1 MLPTTPGATPIAQI
15 ALDIPVSRLF
25 DYLAP
30 GLTRQD
36 IGLRV
41 RVPFGRKEMVGVV
54 MDLIPDSNHDKH
66 KLKPILEIYRDAPAL
81 PTELLRLLNFCS
93 DYYHYPLGP
102 TVMAAL
108 PTTLRRSQPI
118 HIKLAH
124 AWQLT
129 SAGLALS
136 ADDLPRHAPAQRA
149 LLDTMR
155 DGLAHTGATLT
166 AICRGYRGI
175 LKAWVERGWAAQ
187 VNLPARLHAPP
198 VAADTAPQLTPAQ
211 QDAVTRINAAFTNYQ
226 AFLLHGITGS
236 GKTEVYLHLV
246 ATALERGGQALLLV
260 PEINLTPQLTGVF
273 RARFPHIEIATL
285 HSGMAEGER
294 LAHWLAAAEGRA
306 RIVLG
311 TRLAVFAPLPHL
323 ALIIVDEEHD
333 SSFHQQDGLR
343 YAARDVAVV
352 RAQQQG
358 VPVVLGSA
366 TPALESWHNAQNG
379 RYTLIRLDQ
388 RAIASA
394 RLPVINLIDTRSSK
408 PEEGLSAALLAAIRT
423 RLAAG
428 QQSLIFVNRRG
439 YSPALM
445 CFECGWGAA
454 CARCSAKLVLHLR
467 ERQLRCHH
475 CGHVEPVVHACPA
488 CGNIDLKPGG
498 FGTQRIEDALT
509 RHFPE
514 ARILRVDRDSTRK
527 KHSWPDMQR
536 AIHKGEADILVG
548 TQLLAKGHDFP
559 KLTLVGVIN
568 ADSALYSPDFRA
580 TERLFAQLMQ
590 VGGRAGRASEAG
602 EVLIQTQFPD
612 HHLYRLLQRHD
623 YAGFAAS
630 LLAERAAAG
639 FPPFVHQAVL
649 RAEAGKLDTALAF
662 LHQAQGAAPHMA
674 GITLFDPTQASMAR
688 KAGVERALLLVQSPA
703 RKPLQAFLSAWMPQ
717 LYALKANNVR
727 WNLDVDPLEI

>member
-1 MLPTTPGATPIAQI
+1 MPSAPPIAQI
-15 ALDIPVSRLF
+15 ALDIPVPRLF

-30 GLTRQD
+30 GLTKAD
-36 IGLRV
+36 IGQRV

-54 MDLIPDSNHDKH
+54 MGLLPDSSYALH
-66 KLKPILEIYRDAPAL
+66 KLKPVLEVYRDAPAL
-81 PTELLRLLNFCS
+81 STELLRLLNFCS
-93 DYYHYPLGP
+93 DYYHYPLGA

-108 PTTLRRSQPI
+108 PTILRRSQPVQV
-118 HIKLAH
+118 KLAS

-129 SAGLALS
+129 AAGLTLRT
-136 ADDLPRHAPAQRA
+136 DDLPARAPAQRA
-149 LLDTMR
+149 LLDHMR
-155 DGLAHTGATLT
+155 DGQAHPGTALA
-166 AICRGYRGI
+166 AICRGYRSI
-175 LKAWVERGWAAQ
+175 VKAWVSRGWAAQ
-187 VNLPARLHAPP
+187 IIQPATLHPHPAEADAP
-198 VAADTAPQLTPAQ
+198 PQLTAAQ
-211 QDAVTRINAAFTNYQ
+211 QDAVAQISAAFAHYQ

-246 ATALERGGQALLLV
+246 AAALARGGQVLLLV

-273 RARFPHIEIATL
+273 RARFPHIAIATL

-294 LAHWLAAAEGRA
+294 LTHWLAAAEGRA

-311 TRLAVFAPLPHL
+311 TRLAVFAALPQL
-323 ALIIVDEEHD
+323 ALLIVDEEHD

-352 RAQQQG
+352 RAQQRG

-366 TPALESWHNAQNG
+366 TPALETWHNAQGG
-379 RYTLIRLDQ
+379 RYTLISLNQ
-388 RAIASA
+388 RAIAHA
-394 RLPVINLIDTRSSK
+394 RLPTISLLDTRSCK
-408 PEEGLSAALLAAIRT
+408 PDEGLSATLLAAIRS
-423 RLAAG
+423 RLDAG
-428 QQSLIFVNRRG
+428 QQSLVFVNRRG

-445 CFECGWGAA
+445 CFECGWSAA
-454 CARCSAKLVLHLR
+454 CTRCSAKLVLHLR
-467 ERQLRCHH
+467 EHQLRCHH
-475 CGHVEPVVHACPA
+475 CGHVEQVVHACPA
-488 CGNIDLKPGG
+488 CGNLDLKPGG
-498 FGTQRIEDALT
+498 FGTQRIEDSLT
-509 RHFPE
+509 RHFPQ

-536 AIHKGEADILVG
+536 AIRKGAADILVG

-590 VGGRAGRASEAG
+590 VGGRAGRAGAAG
-602 EVLIQTQFPD
+602 EVLIQTQFPE

-649 RAEAGKLDTALAF
+649 RAEAGRLDTALAF
-662 LHQAQGAAPHMA
+662 LHKAQCAAPHMT
-674 GITLFDPTQASMAR
+674 GVTLFDPTQAAMAR
-688 KAGVERALLLVQSPA
+688 KAGAERALLLVQSPT
-703 RKPLQAFLSAWMPQ
+703 RKVLQAFLSAWMPQ

>member
-1 MLPTTPGATPIAQI
+1 MPSAPAIAQI
-15 ALDIPVSRLF
+15 ALDIPIPRLF

-30 GLTRQD
+30 GLTQAD
-36 IGLRV
+36 IGRRV

-54 MDLIPDSNHDKH
+54 MGLLADSSHAVD
-66 KLKPILEIYRDAPAL
+66 KLKPLLEVYRDAPAL
-81 PTELLRLLNFCS
+81 STELLRLLNFCS

-108 PTTLRRSQPI
+108 PTGLRRAQPVQV
-118 HIKLAH
+118 KLAS

-129 SAGLALS
+129 AAGLTLS
-136 ADDLPRHAPAQRA
+136 TGDLPAHAPAQRA
-149 LLDTMR
+149 LLERMR
-155 DGLAHTGATLT
+155 DGQIHSGTALT
-166 AICRGYRGI
+166 AICRGYRSI
-175 LKAWVERGWAAQ
+175 VKAWVSRGWAAQ
-187 VNLPARLHAPP
+187 IVQPAMLHPHPA
-198 VAADTAPQLTPAQ
+198 VADTAPQLTAAQ
-211 QDAVTRINAAFTNYQ
+211 QDAVAQISAAFAHYQ

-246 ATALERGGQALLLV
+246 AAALARGGQALLLV

-311 TRLAVFAPLPHL
+311 TRLAVFAALPDL
-323 ALIIVDEEHD
+323 ALMIVDEEHD

-352 RAQQQG
+352 RAQQRG

-366 TPALESWHNAQNG
+366 TPALETWHNAQSG
-379 RYTLIRLDQ
+379 RYTLISLNQ
-388 RAIASA
+388 RAIVNA
-394 RLPVINLIDTRSSK
+394 RLPTISLIDTRSNK
-408 PEEGLSAALLAAIRT
+408 PDEGLSGTLLSAIRN
-423 RLAAG
+423 RLAQG
-428 QQSLIFVNRRG
+428 QQSLVFVNRRG

-445 CFECGWGAA
+445 CFACGWSAA

-488 CGNIDLKPGG
+488 CGNLDLKPGG
-498 FGTQRIEDALT
+498 FGTQRIEDTLT
-509 RHFPE
+509 RHFPQ

-580 TERLFAQLMQ
+580 TEHLFAQLMQ
-590 VGGRAGRASEAG
+590 VGGRAGRADAAG
-602 EVLIQTQFPD
+602 EVLIQTQFPE

-623 YAGFAAS
+623 YASFAAS

-649 RAEAGKLDTALAF
+649 RAEAGNLDTALAF
-662 LHQAQGAAPHMA
+662 LHKAQCAAPPMT
-674 GITLFDPTQASMAR
+674 GIILFDPTQAVMAR
-688 KAGVERALLLVQSPA
+688 KAGVERALLLMQSPT
-703 RKPLQAFLSAWMPQ
+703 RKLLQNFLSVWMPQ

>member
-1 MLPTTPGATPIAQI
+1 MPSAPLIARI
-15 ALDIPVSRLF
+15 ALDIPVPRLF

-30 GLTRQD
+30 GISRED

-41 RVPFGRKEMVGVV
+41 RVPFGRKEMMGVI
-54 MDLIPDSNHDKH
+54 MDLITDSSHDPH
-66 KLKPILEIYRDAPAL
+66 KLKPVLEIYRDAPAL
-81 PTELLRLLNFCS
+81 STELLRLLNFCS

-108 PTTLRRSQPI
+108 PTALRRSRAIQ
-118 HIKLAH
+118 IKLAS

-129 SAGLALS
+129 TAGLNLGTA
-136 ADDLPRHAPAQRA
+136 DLPAHAPAQRA
-149 LLDTMR
+149 LLDRMR
-155 DGLAHTGATLT
+155 DGQAHAGAALAESCAS
-166 AICRGYRGI
+166 YRGI
-175 LKAWVERGWAAQ
+175 VKTWVSHGWAIQ
-187 VNLPARLHAPP
+187 LSQPARLRTDP
-198 VAADTAPQLTPAQ
+198 VTADTPPQLTPAQ
-211 QDAVTRINAAFTNYQ
+211 QLAVEQVSTAFTSYQ

-246 ATALERGGQALLLV
+246 AAALERGGQVLLLV

-273 RARFPHIEIATL
+273 RARFPHTEIATL

-311 TRLAVFAPLPHL
+311 TRLAVFTQLPQL

-343 YAARDVAVV
+343 YAARDVAVM
-352 RAQQQG
+352 RAQQQS

-379 RYTLIRLDQ
+379 RYTLISLNQ
-388 RAIASA
+388 RAIADA
-394 RLPVINLIDTRSSK
+394 RLPVINLLDTRSSK
-408 PEEGLSAALLAAIRT
+408 PEDGLSHTLLNAIRN

-428 QQSLIFVNRRG
+428 QQSLVFVNRRG

-445 CFECGWGAA
+445 CFECGWSAA
-454 CARCSAKLVLHLR
+454 CERCSAKLVLHLR

-475 CGHVEPVVHACPA
+475 CGHTEPVVHACPA

-498 FGTQRIEDALT
+498 FGTQRIEDALI
-509 RHFPE
+509 RHFPQ

-527 KHSWPDMQR
+527 KNSWTDMQR

-623 YAGFAAS
+623 YAAFAAS
-630 LLAERAAAG
+630 LLAERASAG
-639 FPPFVHQAVL
+639 FPPFVHQTVL
-649 RAEAGKLDTALAF
+649 RAEANRLDIALDF
-662 LHQAQGAAPHMA
+662 LHKAHGAAPLIT

-688 KAGVERALLLVQSPA
+688 KAGVERALLLVQSPT
-703 RKPLQAFLSAWMPQ
+703 RKNLQIFLGGWMTR
-717 LYALKANNVR
+717 LYALKANNIR

>member
-1 MLPTTPGATPIAQI
+1 MPSASLIAQI
-15 ALDIPVSRLF
+15 ALDIPIPGLF

-30 GLTRQD
+30 DITEED

-41 RVPFGRKEMVGVV
+41 RVPFGRKQMVGVI
-54 MDLIPDSNHDKH
+54 MGILPDSRYDRN
-66 KLKPILEIYRDAPAL
+66 KLKSILEIYRDAPAL
-81 PTELLRLLNFCS
+81 SSELLRLLNFCS

-108 PTTLRRSQPI
+108 PTTLRRSRSIQ
-118 HIKLAH
+118 IKLAS

-129 SAGLALS
+129 ATGLNL
-136 ADDLPRHAPAQRA
+136 DTTDLPAHAPAQRA
-149 LLDTMR
+149 LLDMMR
-155 DGLAHTGATLT
+155 DEQAHTGAAL
-166 AICRGYRGI
+166 AEICGSYRSI
-175 LKAWVERGWAAQ
+175 VKTWVSRGWARQ
-187 VNLPARLHAPP
+187 ISQPTRLRADP
-198 VAADTAPQLTPAQ
+198 VTADTPPQLSPAQ
-211 QDAVTRINAAFTNYQ
+211 QHGVEQINAAFTHYQ
-226 AFLLHGITGS
+226 TFLLHGITGS

-246 ATALERGGQALLLV
+246 AAALERNGQVLLLV

-273 RARFPHIEIATL
+273 RARFPDMEIATL

-294 LAHWLAAAEGRA
+294 MRHWLAAAEGRA

-311 TRLAVFAPLPHL
+311 TRLAVFAQLPQL

-343 YAARDVAVV
+343 YAARDVAVM
-352 RAQQQG
+352 RAQQQC

-366 TPALESWHNAQNG
+366 TPALESWHNARNG
-379 RYTLIRLDQ
+379 RYTLLTLNQ
-388 RAIASA
+388 RAIAEA
-394 RLPVINLIDTRSSK
+394 RLPVIRLLDTRSSK
-408 PEEGLSAALLAAIRT
+408 PEDGLSHALLAAIRN
-423 RLAAG
+423 RLAAS

-445 CFECGWGAA
+445 CFECGWSAA

-475 CGHVEPVVHACPA
+475 CGHTEPVVHACPA

-498 FGTQRIEDALT
+498 FGTQRIEDALI
-509 RHFPE
+509 RHFPQ

-527 KHSWPDMQR
+527 KNSWVEMQR

-559 KLTLVGVIN
+559 RLTLVGVIN

-580 TERLFAQLMQ
+580 TEHLFAQLMQ

-612 HHLYRLLQRHD
+612 HHLYRLLQCHD

-630 LLAERAAAG
+630 LLTERDAAG

-649 RAEAGKLDTALAF
+649 RVEANQLDTALDF
-662 LHQAQGAAPHMA
+662 LHRAHDTAPLMT
-674 GITLFDPTQASMAR
+674 GITMFDPTQAGMAR
-688 KAGVERALLLVQSPA
+688 KAGVERALLLVQSPT
-703 RKPLQAFLSAWMPQ
+703 RKILQTFLTDWMTR
-717 LYALKANNVR
+717 LYALKANNIR

>member
-1 MLPTTPGATPIAQI
+1 MPSAPLIARI
-15 ALDIPVSRLF
+15 ALDIPVPRLF

-30 GLTRQD
+30 GISRED

-41 RVPFGRKEMVGVV
+41 RVPFGRKEMVGVI
-54 MDLIPDSNHDKH
+54 MDLITDSSHDPH
-66 KLKPILEIYRDAPAL
+66 KLKPVLEIYRDAPAL
-81 PTELLRLLNFCS
+81 STELLRLLNFCS

-108 PTTLRRSQPI
+108 PTALRRSRSIQ
-118 HIKLAH
+118 IKLAS

-129 SAGLALS
+129 TAGLNLGTV
-136 ADDLPRHAPAQRA
+136 DLPAHAPAQRA
-149 LLDTMR
+149 LLDKMR
-155 DGLAHTGATLT
+155 DGQAHAGAALAESCAS
-166 AICRGYRGI
+166 YRGI
-175 LKAWVERGWAAQ
+175 VKTWVSRGWVIQ
-187 VNLPARLHAPP
+187 ISQPARLCADP
-198 VAADTAPQLTPAQ
+198 VTADTPPQLTPAQ
-211 QDAVTRINAAFTNYQ
+211 QLAVEQISTAFTSYQ

-246 ATALERGGQALLLV
+246 ATALERGGQVLLLV
-260 PEINLTPQLTGVF
+260 PEINLTPQLTGIF

-311 TRLAVFAPLPHL
+311 TRLAVFTQLPQL
-323 ALIIVDEEHD
+323 ALMIVDEEHD

-343 YAARDVAVV
+343 YAARDVAVM
-352 RAQQQG
+352 RAQQQC

-379 RYTLIRLDQ
+379 RYTLISLNQ
-388 RAIASA
+388 RAIADA
-394 RLPVINLIDTRSSK
+394 RLPVINLLDTRSSK
-408 PEEGLSAALLAAIRT
+408 PEDGLSHALLGAIRH

-428 QQSLIFVNRRG
+428 QQSLVFVNRRG

-445 CFECGWGAA
+445 CFECGWSAA
-454 CARCSAKLVLHLR
+454 CERCSAKLVLHLR

-475 CGHVEPVVHACPA
+475 CGHTEPVVHACPA

-498 FGTQRIEDALT
+498 FGTQRIEDALI

-527 KHSWPDMQR
+527 KNSWTDMQR

-559 KLTLVGVIN
+559 RLTLVGVIN

-612 HHLYRLLQRHD
+612 HHLYRLLQRHG
-623 YAGFAAS
+623 YAAFAAS
-630 LLAERAAAG
+630 LLAERASAG

-649 RAEAGKLDTALAF
+649 RAEANRLDIALDF
-662 LHQAQGAAPHMA
+662 LHKAHDAAPLIT

-688 KAGVERALLLVQSPA
+688 KAGVERALLLVQSPT
-703 RKPLQAFLSAWMPQ
+703 RKILQTFLRGWMTQ
-717 LYALKANNVR
+717 LYALKANNIR

>member
-1 MLPTTPGATPIAQI
+1 MPSAPPIAQI
-15 ALDIPVSRLF
+15 ALDIPIPRLF

-30 GLTRQD
+30 GLTQAD
-36 IGLRV
+36 IGRRV

-54 MDLIPDSNHDKH
+54 MGLLADSSHAIH
-66 KLKPILEIYRDAPAL
+66 KLKPVLEVYRDAPAL
-81 PTELLRLLNFCS
+81 STELLRLLNFCS
-93 DYYHYPLGP
+93 DYYHYPLGS

-108 PTTLRRSQPI
+108 PTGLRRAQPVQV
-118 HIKLAH
+118 KLAS

-129 SAGLALS
+129 AAGLTLS
-136 ADDLPRHAPAQRA
+136 ADDLPPHASAQRA
-149 LLDTMR
+149 LLDRMR
-155 DGLAHTGATLT
+155 DGQAHPGTALAAV
-166 AICRGYRGI
+166 CSGYRSI
-175 LKAWVERGWAAQ
+175 VKIWVSRGWAAQ
-187 VNLPARLHAPP
+187 ISQPATLHSLPAE
-198 VAADTAPQLTPAQ
+198 ADTPPQLTTAQ
-211 QDAVTRINAAFTNYQ
+211 QHAVAQISAAFAHYQ

-246 ATALERGGQALLLV
+246 AAALARGGQALLLV

-294 LAHWLAAAEGRA
+294 HAHWLAAAEGRA

-311 TRLAVFAPLPHL
+311 TRLAVFAALPQL
-323 ALIIVDEEHD
+323 ALMIVDEEHD

-352 RAQQQG
+352 RAQQRG

-366 TPALESWHNAQNG
+366 TPALETWHNAQGG
-379 RYTLIRLDQ
+379 RYTLISLNQ
-388 RAIASA
+388 RAIVNA
-394 RLPVINLIDTRSSK
+394 RLPTISLLDTRSCK
-408 PEEGLSAALLAAIRT
+408 PDEGLSASLLAAIRS

-475 CGHVEPVVHACPA
+475 CGHVEHVVHACPA
-488 CGNIDLKPGG
+488 CGNLDLKPGG

-536 AIHKGEADILVG
+536 AIRKGEADILVG

-649 RAEAGKLDTALAF
+649 RAEAGKLDIALAF
-662 LHQAQGAAPHMA
+662 LHKAHGTAPHMA
-674 GITLFDPTQASMAR
+674 GITLFDPTQATMAR
-688 KAGVERALLLVQSPA
+688 KAGVERALLLVQSPT
-703 RKPLQAFLSAWMPQ
+703 RKVLQHFLNEWMVQ
-717 LYALKANNVR
+717 LYALKANNIR